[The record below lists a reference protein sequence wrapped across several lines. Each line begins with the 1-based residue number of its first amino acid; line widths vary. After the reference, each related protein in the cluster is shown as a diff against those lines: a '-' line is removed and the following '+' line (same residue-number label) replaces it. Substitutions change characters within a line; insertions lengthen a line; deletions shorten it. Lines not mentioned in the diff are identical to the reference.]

1 MRLRSVLSLASL
13 SLAALAAVAAPAAAH
28 AQGYYPP
35 PPPRYHTGP
44 RETGLYVGGKIGL
57 GFPTGDL
64 SGDVGAMSDT
74 VGVKVPFGFEFGAR
88 LNRTLRIGIF
98 GDLAPAGVKDAVCAT
113 GSCSAMDSR
122 IGADLQVHLAP
133 FTQTDPWLGA
143 GLAYEWLSDNGIGV
157 TDPTTGQT
165 YVVDET
171 WSGGQLVLEGGI
183 DFPVAPAFTVGPY
196 LNLEIGR
203 FGSYSAT
210 GAGSYSIG
218 STTTHTWITIGVK
231 GTFLL

>member
-1 MRLRSVLSLASL
+1 MRFRPMLAL
-13 SLAALAAVAAPAAAH
+13 AVLAAAPVAAQ
-28 AQGYYPP
+28 AQRYYPP
-35 PPPRYHTGP
+35 PPPHYRSGP
-44 RETGLYVGGKIGL
+44 RETGLYVGGKLGL

-74 VGVKVPFGFEFGAR
+74 VGAKVPFGFEFGLR
-88 LNRTLRIGIF
+88 LNRNIRIGIF
-98 GDLAPAGVKDAVCAT
+98 GDLGPAGVKDQVCAT
-113 GSCSAMDSR
+113 GSCSALDSR
-122 IGADLQVHLAP
+122 LGAEVQLHLAP

-157 TDPTTGQT
+157 VDPTTGQT

-171 WSGGQLVLEGGI
+171 WSGAQFVLEGGV

-196 LNLEIGR
+196 LDLEIGR
-203 FGSYSAT
+203 FGSYSAS

-218 STTTHTWITIGVK
+218 ATSTHTWVTIGVK